1 MENLFEKTIAI
12 NIEDEMK
19 KSYMDYAMSVIIG
32 RAIPDVRDG
41 LKPVHRRVLFA
52 MSEMG
57 NRWNKPYKKSARI
70 VGDIIGK
77 YHPHG
82 DTAAYDTMVR
92 MAQDFSM
99 RYLLVDGQGNFGS
112 IDGDPPAA
120 MRYTEVRMARIAE
133 ELLADLEKNTVNFV
147 PNYDESLEE
156 PTVLPAKIPLLL
168 LNGTGG
174 IAVGVATNIPP
185 HNLREVIDGTIAM
198 IRDPEITI
206 DGLMHYIQG
215 PDFPTAGFING
226 REGILSAYRTG
237 RGIIRV
243 RARALI
249 EKNARNDRESIV
261 VTELPYQVNKA
272 NLIEKIADLVK
283 EKKIGGIADLRDESD
298 REGIRVVLDLKRDE
312 ASAIVLNQLYKHTQ
326 MESTFGIIMLAI
338 DRGQPRVFNL
348 KEILQSFLEFR
359 KQVVVRRTVFE
370 LAKARERAHILEG
383 LIIALDRIDEV
394 IAVIKASGSPAE
406 AAAALCS
413 RFGLSDLQ
421 AKAILEMR
429 LQRLTG
435 LEREK
440 IDAEYAEISAL
451 IHKLQGIL
459 DDPQKVLDVIVE
471 ELTEI
476 RARYGDERRTE
487 IVFSS
492 EEINI
497 EDLIVEEDMVV
508 TVSHAGYIKRN
519 AVSLYKSQRR
529 GGQGKI
535 GMGTKEEDFVERI
548 FIANTHHY
556 VLIFTSRGRL
566 YWLKVYLIPQAGR
579 AAKGKAIVNLI
590 NLTEGERVAAVLP
603 VREFT
608 GEKSVVMVTR
618 QGTIKK
624 TELSAFSNPRAGGI
638 IAISID
644 EGDELIDVQLTLGN
658 QDIFLGTRKG
668 KSIRFK
674 EDDVR
679 DMGRTARGVRGIR
692 MAADDRVIGME
703 IPTEGNT
710 ILTVSEK
717 GYGKRTEI
725 AEYRLQTRGGKGTIN
740 LKTVPKVGDV
750 SGILQISG
758 NEDIMLISDAGRI
771 IRMRAEEVRV
781 IHRSTQGVRLIDLDD
796 NEKLVGVARAEREE
810 ERENGAAPE
819 DVPEEGGD
827 GTGSGTGDRIRQRK
841 RHENAPP
848 VGPRPGVPAARCLH
862 AEGDPPAPAAAEAGE
877 GRRRP
882 RGRRLQGIRPCRGPQ
897 GPRIAEDSDPPDRR
911 DERGELRREPLRL
924 RHRRLP
930 APDDGPGPS
939 ERRRGRSDPP
949 RQRLHPR
956 GKAREFHQQ
965 NGPPDP
971 PRTAE
976 DPLPGGRH
984 ERPDRRGD
992 RLRNGE
998 HRQGGPGE
1006 LLHPRG
1012 LPAGPDR
1019 GQGLRGRRR
1028 GEPRRGGCGAESRRR
1043 CRDRRGHL
1051 RRRRGQPSR
1060 RGSSIRFSSRSISC
1074 TRRSQRPS
1082 SETPMWSSGPR

>member
-1 MENLFEKTIAI
+1 
-12 NIEDEMK
+12 
-19 KSYMDYAMSVIIG
+19 
-32 RAIPDVRDG
+32 
-41 LKPVHRRVLFA
+41 
-52 MSEMG
+52 
-57 NRWNKPYKKSARI
+57 
-70 VGDIIGK
+70 
-77 YHPHG
+77 
-82 DTAAYDTMVR
+82 
-92 MAQDFSM
+92 
-99 RYLLVDGQGNFGS
+99 
-112 IDGDPPAA
+112 

-133 ELLADLEKNTVNFV
+133 ELLTDLEKNTVNFV

-168 LNGTGG
+168 LNGTAG

-272 NLIEKIADLVK
+272 NLITKIAELVK

-298 REGIRVVLDLKRDE
+298 RDGIRVVLDLKRDE

-359 KQVVVRRTVFE
+359 KQVVVRRTLFD

-394 IAVIKASGSPAE
+394 IAVIKASRSPAE
-406 AAAALCS
+406 AATALCS
-413 RFGLSDLQ
+413 RFGLSDFQ

-451 IHKLQGIL
+451 IHRLQGIL

-476 RARYGDERRTE
+476 RARYGDDRRTE

-508 TVSHAGYIKRN
+508 AVSHAGYIKRN

-529 GGQGKI
+529 GGRGKI

-548 FIANTHHY
+548 FIASTHHY

-618 QGTIKK
+618 KGTIKK
-624 TELSAFSNPRAGGI
+624 TELSAFSNPPCGRDHRDLHRRGGRADRRSAHPREPGHLPRNPEGQ
-638 IAISID
+638 ID
-644 EGDELIDVQLTLGN
+644 PLQ
-658 QDIFLGTRKG
+658 R
-668 KSIRFK
+668 
-674 EDDVR
+674 
-679 DMGRTARGVRGIR
+679 GRCPRHGPHGPRRPGIR

-725 AEYRLQTRGGKGTIN
+725 AEYRLQARGGKGTIN

-758 NEDIMLISDAGRI
+758 SEDIVLISDSGRI

-810 ERENGAAPE
+810 ERENGAEEEEELPEETELELAPE
-819 DVPEEGGD
+819 
-827 GTGSGTGDRIRQRK
+827 I
-841 RHENAPP
+841 
-848 VGPRPGVPAARCLH
+848 GP
-862 AEGDPPAPAAAEAGE
+862 
-877 GRRRP
+877 
-882 RGRRLQGIRPCRGPQ
+882 
-897 GPRIAEDSDPPDRR
+897 AED
-911 DERGELRREPLRL
+911 GEE
-924 RHRRLP
+924 
-930 APDDGPGPS
+930 
-939 ERRRGRSDPP
+939 
-949 RQRLHPR
+949 Q
-956 GKAREFHQQ
+956 
-965 NGPPDP
+965 
-971 PRTAE
+971 
-976 DPLPGGRH
+976 
-984 ERPDRRGD
+984 
-992 RLRNGE
+992 
-998 HRQGGPGE
+998 
-1006 LLHPRG
+1006 
-1012 LPAGPDR
+1012 
-1019 GQGLRGRRR
+1019 
-1028 GEPRRGGCGAESRRR
+1028 
-1043 CRDRRGHL
+1043 
-1051 RRRRGQPSR
+1051 
-1060 RGSSIRFSSRSISC
+1060 
-1074 TRRSQRPS
+1074 
-1082 SETPMWSSGPR
+1082 